1 MINRAPLLIAL
12 NAAEEIAGFGAEY
25 QDDQLAT
32 LTEMILKQL
41 RTMLRAENKRGLEA
55 VMNRAIDAAQWPLD
69 VGDL

>member
-12 NAAEEIAGFGAEY
+12 NAAEEIAGYGAEY

-41 RTMLRAENKRGLEA
+41 RAMLRAENKRGLVA
-55 VMNRAIDAAQWPLD
+55 VMDRAIEAELD
-69 VGDL
+69 PSDL